1 MSAIQAKD
9 LEGEVVGHIDL
20 AVEVTQTARG
30 GWVVIAN
37 AGGERKQFG
46 GVHSSKKEAD
56 FYAKHM
62 FSGADRW
69 THAARVVQPEP
80 DTYPGDPGH

>member
-1 MSAIQAKD
+1 MNTSRATAI
-9 LEGEVVGHIDL
+9 EGDMVESMELDVQVVEHPKGGWIVVG
-20 AVEVTQTARG
+20 
-30 GWVVIAN
+30 N

-46 GVHSSKKEAD
+46 AVHASKAEAE

-69 THAARVVQPEP
+69 TGGGRIVPPDPEK
-80 DTYPGDPGH
+80 YPGDHN

>member
-1 MSAIQAKD
+1 M
-9 LEGEVVGHIDL
+9 
-20 AVEVTQTARG
+20 
-30 GWVVIAN
+30 AN
-37 AGGERKQFG
+37 ASGERKQFG
-46 GVHSSKKEAD
+46 GVHSSKKEAE

-80 DTYPGDPGH
+80 ETYPGDHN

>member
-1 MSAIQAKD
+1 MSANAATDIEGAFVNHVD
-9 LEGEVVGHIDL
+9 LD
-20 AVEVTQTARG
+20 VEVAQTDRG
-30 GWVVIAN
+30 GWIVVAN
-37 AGGERKQFG
+37 ASGERKQFG
-46 GVHSSKKEAD
+46 GVHSSKKEAE

-80 DTYPGDPGH
+80 ETYPGDHN